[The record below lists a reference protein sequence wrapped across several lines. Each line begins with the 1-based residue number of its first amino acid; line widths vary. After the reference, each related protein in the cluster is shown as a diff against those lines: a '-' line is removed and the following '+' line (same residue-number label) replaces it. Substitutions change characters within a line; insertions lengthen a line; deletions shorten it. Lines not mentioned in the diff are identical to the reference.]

1 MMPVVRLLAMTVCV
15 VALCGAEIRMSV
27 QQLRGFL
34 ESSNRLGHTDKQVSD
49 YLKDVALTE
58 RLEPGVAEDLYP
70 VTGPRTRQVL
80 QRLVEATKN
89 LKAPPPPPAPKPAKP
104 QIPPPSSEEQGKVLD
119 HARAYALDY
128 SRRLPNFICT
138 QVTRR
143 YEDPSGLEFWQ
154 QADVVTAKLSF
165 FEQKED
171 YKVVLVNNHYVDTTL
186 ERIGGTTVR
195 GEFGSLLKELFERE
209 TDARFEWE
217 RWATLRGKRMYV
229 FSYRVRKENSK
240 WSINFQ
246 GDPIMIGYSGA
257 GVYRTRTRAR

>member
-1 MMPVVRLLAMTVCV
+1 
-15 VALCGAEIRMSV
+15 
-27 QQLRGFL
+27 
-34 ESSNRLGHTDKQVSD
+34 
-49 YLKDVALTE
+49 
-58 RLEPGVAEDLYP
+58 
-70 VTGPRTRQVL
+70 
-80 QRLVEATKN
+80 
-89 LKAPPPPPAPKPAKP
+89 
-104 QIPPPSSEEQGKVLD
+104 
-119 HARAYALDY
+119 Y

-154 QADVVTAKLSF
+154 QLDVVTAKLSF

-195 GEFGSLLKELFERE
+195 GEFGSLLKELFEPQ
-209 TDARFEWE
+209 TGARFEWE

-240 WSINFQ
+240 WSINFENN
-246 GDPIMIGYSGA
+246 PIMIGYSGL
-257 GVYRTRTRAR
+257 VYI

>member
-1 MMPVVRLLAMTVCV
+1 
-15 VALCGAEIRMSV
+15 
-27 QQLRGFL
+27 
-34 ESSNRLGHTDKQVSD
+34 
-49 YLKDVALTE
+49 
-58 RLEPGVAEDLYP
+58 
-70 VTGPRTRQVL
+70 
-80 QRLVEATKN
+80 
-89 LKAPPPPPAPKPAKP
+89 
-104 QIPPPSSEEQGKVLD
+104 VLD
-119 HARAYALDY
+119 QAREYALDY

-195 GEFGSLLKELFERE
+195 GEFGSLLMELFERQ
-209 TDARFEWE
+209 TDARFEWA

-246 GDPIMIGYSGA
+246 NNPIMIGYSGLVYVDAKTLAVMRIVMEAQEIPVSYPVQQASTILDYDYINIA
-257 GVYRTRTRAR
+257 GADHVLPLKSTTRMRAGKHLFKNDTEYRRYNMFGAEATITFTPEPIPEEELKEQPIPEQQ